1 MKLNAIRSPKHQS
14 SRSASRLHLSWLL
27 CVLALSLLLAGCQP
41 TAEAPADSTDA
52 ATAQSEINSL
62 LDKYTTVRLTTDL
75 PLSDSQK
82 AMIPILIDAA
92 DEMESVFWQQAYGER
107 DAALALAE
115 GDPGV
120 ERFIKINYG
129 PWDRLDGN
137 RPFVAGVGSKP
148 LGANSYPADATKEE
162 IEQAVAAA
170 REAGNDALADQIT
183 GLYWLVRR
191 AEDGSMTTVPYSE
204 AFAEE
209 FTRAA
214 EKLRAAAELADN
226 AALKNYLTLRA
237 DALLSNEYFESDL
250 AWMSM
255 KDNTLDFVVGP
266 IETYEDQLFG
276 YKAGARSL
284 RPDQRPGL
292 ERPTGPLR

>member
-1 MKLNAIRSPKHQS
+1 MYLNVDRSPLHES
-14 SRSASRLHLSWLL
+14 SRTFARS
-27 CVLALSLLLAGCQP
+27 LAVSVVLLAGLLATGCQP
-41 TAEAPADSTDA
+41 TAEAPTDTAD
-52 ATAQSEINSL
+52 ATTGQSEIASL

-75 PLSDSQK
+75 PLSDSQE

-92 DEMESVFWQQAYGER
+92 FEMESVFWQQAYGDR

-115 GDPGV
+115 GDPDL

-137 RPFVAGVGSKP
+137 RPFIPGVGDKP

-183 GLYWLVRR
+183 GLYWQVRR
-191 AEDGSMTTVPYSE
+191 AEDGSITTVPYNE

-209 FTRAA
+209 FGRAA
-214 EKLRAAAELADN
+214 EKLREAAELADN
-226 AALKNYLTLRA
+226 AALKNYLSLRA

-255 KDNTLDFVVGP
+255 KDNTLDFRGRPYRDLRRPAVRLQGRR
-266 IETYEDQLFG
+266 
-276 YKAGARSL
+276 RSL
-284 RPDQRPGL
+284 RFDQRPGL
-292 ERPTGPLR
+292 ERSTGPLR